1 MGNTPAVYYTYIE
14 VNFILTMLL
23 FQLIF
28 LNNQYLNNV
37 EYFRLTSLR
46 GILVI
51 LIMLQI
57 LLKKIENSDL
67 CVLDVYLIWDYIDK
81 KRKSNGQA

>member
-14 VNFILTMLL
+14 INFILTMLL

-37 EYFRLTSLR
+37 EYFRLT
-46 GILVI
+46 G
-51 LIMLQI
+51 LI
-57 LLKKIENSDL
+57 KN
-67 CVLDVYLIWDYIDK
+67 
-81 KRKSNGQA
+81 

>member
-37 EYFRLTSLR
+37 EYFRLTELNINIKTTAKYSKKNSLST
-46 GILVI
+46 GIYRTPPPF
-51 LIMLQI
+51 
-57 LLKKIENSDL
+57 D
-67 CVLDVYLIWDYIDK
+67 DYMCETK
-81 KRKSNGQA
+81 